1 VASAGRSGR
10 ASCSDSIDWK
20 PMLPCQR
27 QLFDIPDDVAYLN
40 CAYMSPLTKPALEAG
55 VQGLQRKAQPWEIT
69 PDKFFSGSEEFRKAA
84 ARVLHC
90 SPDCI
95 AIVSSA
101 GYGIQTAAHNLKAAK
116 GQTIVVLA
124 EQFPS
129 NYYPWERL
137 AEETGAALK
146 IVPWPEDDDW
156 TAAVLEALTSEAAI
170 VALPN
175 VHWTS
180 GGRLDLVRIG
190 QACRKLGAALVLDL
204 TQSLGALPFDVNE
217 VQPDFA
223 VAANYKWLL
232 GPYTTGVLYVAPKW
246 HGGSPLEE
254 GWIQRANS
262 RDFSSL
268 ILYSDEYDGGARRFD
283 MGERSNFALLP
294 SAESAM
300 RQILD
305 WGIAEISESCGEMN
319 RKLAA
324 AAAELGFSSPAE
336 KLRGPHY
343 LCLRRK
349 TPIPKELTEALA
361 REKVFVS
368 VRGSSIRVTP
378 HLYNTDAD
386 CQRLIECLRRVA

>member
-1 VASAGRSGR
+1 
-10 ASCSDSIDWK
+10 
-20 PMLPCQR
+20 MLPCQR
-27 QLFDIPDDVAYLN
+27 HLFDIPDDVAYLN
-40 CAYMSPLTKPALEAG
+40 CAYMSPLMRSALEVG
-55 VQGLQRKAQPWEIT
+55 VNGLQSKAHPWEIT
-69 PDKFFSGSEEFRKAA
+69 PDKFFSGSEEFRKTA
-84 ARVLHC
+84 ARLLNC
-90 SPDCI
+90 TADCV
-95 AIVSSA
+95 AIISSA
-101 GYGIQTAAHNLKAAK
+101 GYGIQTAAHNLKAGN
-116 GQTIVVLA
+116 GQSILVLT

-129 NYYPWERL
+129 NYYPWQRL
-137 AEETGAALK
+137 TQESGATLK
-146 IVPWPEDDDW
+146 TVAWPEDEDW
-156 TAAVLEALTSEAAI
+156 TAAVLEALTSDVAI

-190 QACRKLGAALVLDL
+190 RECRRLGAAFVLDL

-232 GPYTTGVLYVAPKW
+232 GPYTTGLLYVAPKW

-283 MGERSNFALLP
+283 MGERSNFGLLP
-294 SAESAM
+294 SGERAM
-300 RQILD
+300 RQILE
-305 WGIAEISESCGEMN
+305 WEVAKISESCGAMN

-324 AAAELGFSSPAE
+324 AAAELGFTSPAE

-349 TPIPKELTEALA
+349 TPIPKELVDALA

-378 HLYNTDAD
+378 HLYNTEED
-386 CQRLIECLRRVA
+386 CERLIHCLRRVA